1 MKVAKVIV
9 AIVLGIIVLSLAW
22 GLLTAAFGILIGL
35 IKSIVGLAIGVVV
48 IGGLGWV
55 ILRLLGKKSLTGGKY
70 ESLP

>member
-9 AIVLGIIVLSLAW
+9 AIVLGIIAISLAW
-22 GLLTAAFGILIGL
+22 KVLTGLFAVIYGLLTGL
-35 IKSIVGLAIGVVV
+35 LGLAIGVVI

>member
-22 GLLTAAFGILIGL
+22 GLLTAVFGVLIGL
-35 IKSIVGLAIGVVV
+35 IKSIIGLALGVAI

>member
-22 GLLTAAFGILIGL
+22 GLLTAAFGVLITL
-35 IKSIVGLAIGVVV
+35 IKSVVGLAIGVAI

-55 ILRLLGKKSLTGGKY
+55 ILRLLGKKSITGGKY